1 MSEEI
6 RIAILAALDR
16 RGLTKTVCP
25 SEIARELWPDDW
37 QPRMDDVRSVASSL
51 KKCGLLEITQK
62 SSIVDIAVASGPI
75 RLRPVQ
81 PKASYRWQDIRF
93 GLCCQFAAAPIPFR
107 TTTATSL
114 MRLPREGQLSKLS
127 TLCLANSQS
136 LFTALH
142 FCADHQIGA
151 FRINSALFPCKTHPV
166 VGYELDELLESA
178 AIRRTLAAC
187 REFARTRDIRTT
199 FHPDQFVVL
208 NSTRPD
214 VVERSLE
221 DLAYHAE
228 LAELVGADVINIHG
242 GGSFGDKPAA
252 IKALIR
258 QIKLLPASIR
268 SRLTLENDDRVFSPS
283 DLLPICH
290 ETGVPLV
297 YDVHHHRCLK
307 DELTIEAATSAAL
320 KTWTRE
326 PLFHISSPL
335 EGWAGPRPERHHD
348 RIDPNDFPA
357 CWRGISMTVDIEA
370 KAKEL
375 ATATLIRQLSTG
387 SSLK

>member
-1 MSEEI
+1 MAEEI

-16 RGLTKTVCP
+16 RGPTKTVCP
-25 SEIARELWPDDW
+25 SEIARELCPDDW
-37 QPRMDDVRSVASSL
+37 RPHMDDVRSIASSL
-51 KKCGLLEITQK
+51 EKQGLLKFTQK
-62 SSIVDIAVASGPI
+62 GSIVDISAASGPI
-75 RLRPVQ
+75 RLRPPQ
-81 PKASYRWQDIRF
+81 PKTSYRWQEIRF
-93 GLCCQFAAAPIPFR
+93 GLCCQFTAEPIPFR

-114 MRLPREGQLSKLS
+114 MRLPREGQLAKLS
-127 TLCLANSQS
+127 KLCLANSRS
-136 LFTALH
+136 LLTALQ
-142 FCADHQIGA
+142 FCAEHQIGA

-166 VGYELDELLESA
+166 VGYGLDELPESV
-178 AIRRTLAAC
+178 AIRGTLAAC
-187 REFARTRDIRTT
+187 RQFARTSDIRTT

-208 NSTRPD
+208 NSIRPD

-242 GGSFGDKPAA
+242 GGSFGDKPTA
-252 IKALIR
+252 IKSLVR
-258 QIKLLPASIR
+258 QINLLPESIR

-283 DLLPICH
+283 DLLPVCQ

-307 DELTIEAATSAAL
+307 DELTVETATAAAL
-320 KTWTRE
+320 KTWDRE

-335 EGWAGPRPERHHD
+335 EGWPGPRPERHHGQ
-348 RIDPNDFPA
+348 IDPDDFPA

-375 ATATLIRQLSTG
+375 AIASLIQQLG
-387 SSLK
+387 SRSHRK